1 MAFEHITLNTGDSL
15 TRDNT
20 VELVA
25 VEVIK
30 PIVADL
36 IQPDGEDR
44 DLKVALPG
52 FESYRVKGRCCKAG
66 YACFTVYKEGEP
78 PGPLVDFGVAVGN
91 DEAARDVWECLR
103 GFAKSGHV
111 GLVSGETVPEAPWC
125 AVVLHVGLG
134 AIPKTEVSWLDD
146 FQRYVT
152 CAMLDMH
159 ADGQWKQ

>member
-52 FESYRVKGRCCKAG
+52 FESYRVKAG
-66 YACFTVYKEGEP
+66 
-78 PGPLVDFGVAVGN
+78 
-91 DEAARDVWECLR
+91 AARPAMPASLFTR
-103 GFAKSGHV
+103 R
-111 GLVSGETVPEAPWC
+111 VSRPA
-125 AVVLHVGLG
+125 
-134 AIPKTEVSWLDD
+134 
-146 FQRYVT
+146 R
-152 CAMLDMH
+152 
-159 ADGQWKQ
+159 